1 MHIFTAVK
9 FNLSTL
15 LIGMFL
21 AVVIGYFIG
30 YFLRKLISQYQIK
43 EAEAKKII
51 IVEEAEHEAQNRLK
65 AAANEAQNRLK
76 AASHEAQNRLKAAAV
91 EAREQALVT
100 KTKIEKEV
108 QGKWEEVR
116 EQERTTRKKED
127 ELRLSF
133 EKTRDLEKELA
144 RKMEAAEKSRQS
156 SQDEQARYDELVKQ
170 EMVKLENISSFTAEE
185 AKEEIKRK
193 VIDVARLDAAKEVKR
208 IEEFAKNNA
217 DEEARKI
224 ITMAVQRLASDSVAE
239 STISVVELPDDSI
252 KGRIIGREGRN
263 IRALEQATGI
273 DLIIDDT
280 PGAVVLSGF
289 DPIRREVARRALEK
303 LTLDGRIHPGRI
315 EDVVNKCR
323 REVEQQIKQ
332 AGEQAVVELEMD
344 NVNPE
349 LAHMLGRL
357 KYRTSYTQNVLEH
370 VKEVAKVCGFMAAEL
385 GLDVQLAKRAG
396 LLHDIGKSIDRQ
408 TDGTHTQLGVDVANR
423 FNEHKYV
430 VNAIAAH
437 HEDVEPESV
446 YAVLVI
452 AGDTISA
459 SRPGARREMLETYVK
474 RMTKLEEIGD
484 SFKGVEKTYA
494 IQAGREVRIIVV
506 PDGTS
511 DTEANMLAKDV
522 AKRIEKEVT
531 YPGEIKITV
540 VRETRFVEV
549 AR

>member
-21 AVVIGYFIG
+21 AVVIGYLIG

-51 IVEEAEHEAQNRLK
+51 IVEEAEH
-65 AAANEAQNRLK
+65 EAQNRLK

>member
-51 IVEEAEHEAQNRLK
+51 IVEEAEH
-65 AAANEAQNRLK
+65 EAQNRLK

>member
-65 AAANEAQNRLK
+65 AAA
-76 AASHEAQNRLKAAAV
+76 HEAQNRLKAAAV

-357 KYRTSYTQNVLEH
+357 KYRTSYTQTVLEH